1 MYNSKFKYRQVMNKY
16 KVTVDTD
23 SFIVEG
29 EFFGIEN
36 NGSLKF
42 YNPMNESISA
52 FRWWNTVEKIEE

>member
-1 MYNSKFKYRQVMNKY
+1 MNKY